1 VQTRNRRAHKE
12 DSVVTDHV
20 ELTLPARPDLLVL
33 ARMTVG
39 AVGARAE
46 MAVDDIEDLRLA
58 IDELCLSAVGDAR
71 GGRLELRY
79 DWDDSGMEV
88 SCTFRPSDTD
98 GTSASDGSS
107 HHTEFDA
114 PGTDTIGTLPT
125 DLSERI
131 LDALVDEHG
140 RENVDGGERS
150 WFKKRH
156 VKAGG

>member
-1 VQTRNRRAHKE
+1 
-12 DSVVTDHV
+12 VVTDHV

-39 AVGARAE
+39 AVAARAE

-58 IDELCLSAVGDAR
+58 IDELCLSVVGEHT

-79 DWDDSGMEV
+79 DWDPSGMEV
-88 SCTFRPSDTD
+88 SCTFRPTGFSVPEEISVEVLD
-98 GTSASDGSS
+98 GDNVGQ
-107 HHTEFDA
+107 
-114 PGTDTIGTLPT
+114 LPT

-140 RENVDGGERS
+140 RDAVDGGRRA

-156 VKAGG
+156 DSPQD

>member
-1 VQTRNRRAHKE
+1 M
-12 DSVVTDHV
+12 TDHV
-20 ELTLPARPDLLVL
+20 ELTLPARPELLVL
-33 ARMTVG
+33 ARMTAG
-39 AVGARAE
+39 ALAARAE

-88 SCTFRPSDTD
+88 SCTFRPSD
-98 GTSASDGSS
+98 SDGLSDSDRPS
-107 HHTEFDA
+107 HPGEIETS
-114 PGTDTIGTLPT
+114 GTDTVGALPT

-140 RENVDGGERS
+140 RENVDGGERA

-156 VKAGG
+156 VGAGG